1 MNKKELV
8 RIIEET
14 ILEML
19 EEGDD
24 SLINMMMESEK
35 NFNEE
40 SVDRETFIN
49 ETIDALKDRL
59 GVLDEEVSDEDSPMI
74 EEQMKMISLAK
85 YLDTGDESVL
95 REASMPKDQKELESR
110 ERGRLKGYSE
120 EMFGKIAIGD
130 EFKMA
135 MDPGDAILVKVS
147 KTHYKVKNS
156 DDKYSVGLKEKFGNP
171 KDKVYIKKG

>member
-1 MNKKELV
+1 MRKEELA

-24 SLINMMMESEK
+24 SLIDLMMEHEK
-35 NFNEE
+35 NFNGEE
-40 SVDRETFIN
+40 VDRETFIN
-49 ETIDALKDRL
+49 ETVENLKDSL
-59 GVLDEEVSDEDSPMI
+59 GILEEDVDEEDLPMI
-74 EEQMKMISLAK
+74 EEQRKMLSLVE

-147 KTHYKVKNS
+147 KTHYKVKSSN
-156 DDKYSVGLKEKFGNP
+156 DKYSVGLKEKFGNP
-171 KDKVYIKKG
+171 KDKVYTKKG